1 MRLAGL
7 DIGTTGCKISVYNI
21 NGEFL
26 GRIYRDY
33 PNTRTTS
40 LHEIDAS
47 LIWKAIQEILGE
59 ASAKWPDIGS
69 IGVTSFGETFV
80 LLDKNDQPLCHSM
93 LYTDPRGADECEWL
107 SAKLGRST
115 IARITG
121 LNPHPMYSIPK
132 MMWVKK
138 HKPEVWPK
146 VKRICL
152 MKDYIVYLMTGKSQ
166 IDYSLASRT
175 MAFDIK
181 QLSWNDEIFDAAGID
196 KDLLSEPV
204 PIGACAGAVKP
215 EISESLG
222 LNPSMLI
229 VSSGQDQVAAAVGSG
244 IFDEDIAVDGAG
256 TVECITP
263 VFRSI
268 SDYDSMINGGYAI
281 VPYVETGKYVCYA
294 FSFTGGAAVQWFTEN
309 LAGYAANRAAEKG
322 MSLYKYFDEYASP
335 SGPTG
340 LLVLPH
346 FAGAATPHMDYN
358 AKAAIVGLTLSTT
371 QADIFNAI
379 MEGVCYEMR
388 LNMEQLKE
396 AGIEFKKLR
405 ATGGGANSRVWMQMK
420 ADILNLPIT
429 SLNSVEAGGA
439 GAAMMAGVAVGVFFD
454 LRQAAGVMVDE
465 KETFMPRKEIHE
477 GYSTIYQKYKTLY
490 ASIKSYF

>member
-1 MRLAGL
+1 MLLAGL
-7 DIGTTGCKISVYNI
+7 DIGTTGCKISVFSTG
-21 NGEFL
+21 GEFL
-26 GRIYRDY
+26 GRVYRDY

-40 LHEIDAS
+40 QHEIDAV
-47 LIWKAIQEILGE
+47 LIWKAVQEVLTE

-80 LLDKNDQPLCHSM
+80 LLDKNDQPLSPSM
-93 LYTDPRGADECEWL
+93 LYTDPRGAEECEWL
-107 SAKLGRST
+107 SAKLGRDI
-115 IARITG
+115 IAGITG

-132 MMWVKK
+132 LMWVKR
-138 HKPEVWPK
+138 HKPEIWSNVGR
-146 VKRICL
+146 VCQ
-152 MKDYIVYLMTGKSQ
+152 MKDYIVYLLTGNAQ

-181 QLSWNDEIFDAAGID
+181 QLIWNDQIFDAAGID
-196 KDLLSEPV
+196 KALLSAPV
-204 PIGACAGAVKP
+204 PIGTCAGTVKP
-215 EISESLG
+215 EIAKSLG
-222 LNPSMLI
+222 LNPKMLV

-244 IFDEDIAVDGAG
+244 IFDEDVAVDGAG

-263 VFRSI
+263 VFRDI
-268 SDYDSMINGGYAI
+268 ENYDSMINNSYAI
-281 VPYVETGKYVCYA
+281 VPYIEDGKYVCYA

-309 LAGYAANRAAEKG
+309 LAGYAANHAAKKG
-322 MSLYKYFDEYASP
+322 MNIYKYFDEYASP

-388 LNMEQLKE
+388 LNVEQLTG

-420 ADILNLPIT
+420 ADILNLPVT
-429 SLNSVEAGGA
+429 SLSTVEAGGA
-439 GAAMMAGVAVGVFFD
+439 GAAMMAGVAAGVFAD
-454 LRQAAGVMVDE
+454 LREAAGVMVEE
-465 KETFMPRKEIHE
+465 KETFVPRGGFID
-477 GYSTIYQKYKTLY
+477 GYSFVYEKYKGLY
-490 ASIKSYF
+490 ASLKPYF